1 MRRVLFVLFIS
12 VGLGSFAQNATQLN
26 KDSLHKEPFLNTVEQ
41 SLNLFYSEYAND
53 FNVDS
58 LKKAIEENQAEIIQL
73 LKDAGAAYSIKE
85 AFAANAT
92 SHLPDVRSKLTSSCV
107 L

>member
-58 LKKAIEENQAEIIQL
+58 LKKAIEENKGEPVKISDDDICKRLGKINAMTPFQL
-73 LKDAGAAYSIKE
+73 DC
-85 AFAANAT
+85 N
-92 SHLPDVRSKLTSSCV
+92 
-107 L
+107 